1 MPRLRDLPCVA
12 LAVLVAAC
20 ASQSMA
26 PNPHLHLDGVPAVD
40 AALAARIAPYAE
52 FRPRTLAS
60 WHPQARAML
69 VATRTGNT
77 TQLNR
82 VDAPLAAPVPV
93 TSDADPVRIGMWWT
107 SRPSTLL
114 FVRDSGGNEQR
125 QLYRLDAGAGEP
137 VLLTNPDRQH
147 TPLALDH
154 ARTRL
159 LVASTSLDKNGKSEH
174 PAIDLAMIDPVDSSR
189 DRALPTLPGTGW
201 TDASFAFDDRRFAI
215 VDARSVTDS
224 DVYIV
229 DAQSGAR
236 RRVLPPEGPRPS
248 RAMASSS
255 PQFSRD
261 GASLFLTTDRD
272 GEFQRAARLDLAS
285 GALAYFGPDR
295 WDVEELAVSPDGRT
309 IALVVN
315 EGGLGVL
322 RLYDADTLRQVAA
335 PQLPTGQVSRLTWR
349 PDSHELGF
357 DLQSAQGPSEVWSV
371 DPATSATT
379 QWTRNVVDGLDAAGF
394 AAAAPIEWT
403 SFDGLLLHGF
413 IMRPP
418 SRFSGPRPVVVDI
431 HGGPEGQSRPGFMG
445 RWNYLIDEMGVAVV
459 MPNVRGSTGYGKTFV
474 SLDNGRLREDSV
486 KDIGALLDWIG
497 RQPDLDPRRV
507 VAVGGSYGGYM
518 SLAVAA
524 HYSDRI
530 AGSVDVVGISN
541 FVTFLQNTES
551 YRRDLRRVEYGDE
564 RDPAMREFLA
574 SISPVAHAAAIG
586 KPLLV
591 AQGRND
597 PRVPYTESEQI
608 VTTVKSHGVPVAY
621 ILADNEGHGFVRKDN
636 ADYFFL
642 AMIEF
647 IGRTTGTPTITGH

>member
-1 MPRLRDLPCVA
+1 MPRLRDLWCLS

-82 VDAPLAAPVPV
+82 VDAPLAVPVPV
-93 TSDADPVRIGMWWT
+93 TSGADPVRFGMWWT

-125 QLYRLDAGAGEP
+125 QLYRLDAGTGEP
-137 VLLTNPDRQH
+137 VLLTNPARQY

-159 LVASTSLDKNGKSEH
+159 LVASTSLDKTGKSEH
-174 PAIDLAMIDPVDSSR
+174 PAIDLAMIDPVDSAR

-201 TDASFAFDDRRFAI
+201 TDASFAFDDRHFAI

-248 RAMASSS
+248 RTMASSS

-309 IALVVN
+309 IAIVVN
-315 EGGLGVL
+315 EGGIGVL

-335 PQLPTGQVSRLTWR
+335 PQLPTGQVSKLTWR
-349 PDSHELGF
+349 PDSRELGF

-371 DPATSATT
+371 DPVTSAST
-379 QWTRNVVDGLDAAGF
+379 QWTRNVVDGVDAAGF

-486 KDIGALLDWIG
+486 KDIGALLDWIA

-507 VAVGGSYGGYM
+507 VVVGGSYGGYM
-518 SLAVAA
+518 SLAVAT

-647 IGRTTGTPTITGH
+647 IGRTTGTPTMTGR